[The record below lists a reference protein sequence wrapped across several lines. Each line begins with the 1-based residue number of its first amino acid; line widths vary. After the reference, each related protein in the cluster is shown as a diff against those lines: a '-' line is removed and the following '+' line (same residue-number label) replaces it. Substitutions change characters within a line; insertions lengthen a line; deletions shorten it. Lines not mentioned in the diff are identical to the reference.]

1 MEKFKQFLTDLS
13 EFFPRIFRQ
22 SWISLKWDWAYR
34 REKNNRAKRRR
45 RRNEVERI
53 YRERWLKATGRI

>member
-1 MEKFKQFLTDLS
+1 MDKFKLFLNDLA

-22 SWISLKWDWAYR
+22 SWLSLKWDWQHR

-45 RRNEVERI
+45 RANEIDRV